1 MPTGSKLAGGI
12 LFFAVAYVAA
22 MQAKLTFEEGTPA
35 TYFNITIAMIGLW
48 QGWMVMG
55 RRAGAGFSVAA
66 SNGMRTSVQIAFFG
80 LLLFAL
86 RTMFLRSA
94 DLRYSAPGEAVTEAM
109 ELFLQYT
116 LQSLTI
122 NIWGVLLVG
131 GLVAGILTEFAA
143 KAWR

>member
-12 LFFAVAYVAA
+12 LFFGVAYLAA

-55 RRAGAGFSVAA
+55 RRAGAGMSVAI
-66 SNGMRTSVQIAFFG
+66 SNGMRTSAQIAFFG
-80 LLLFAL
+80 LVLFAL

-94 DLRYSAPGEAVTEAM
+94 NLRYSAPGEAVTEAM
-109 ELFLQYT
+109 ELFLEYF
-116 LQSLTI
+116 LQSLTV
-122 NIWGVLLVG
+122 NIWGVLIVGAIVG
-131 GLVAGILTEFAA
+131 GALTELAA